1 MIWSTIA
8 TAWAAFARLPR
19 GWHIAL
25 GVLALCLMAFTLH
38 RCAVS
43 DAVKADRKAVE
54 AEAAKKAL
62 GAERAANRAD
72 VTRQA
77 EIQANDQATRKAI
90 DDAVANDPEAASR
103 PAGPAVRAVTEQ
115 LRHR

>member
-1 MIWSTIA
+1 MIW
-8 TAWAAFARLPR
+8 TAIVGAWTAFARLPR
-19 GWHIAL
+19 GWHI
-25 GVLALCLMAFTLH
+25 VLAVLVLCLAAFTLH

-43 DAVKADRKAVE
+43 DAVEADRKAVE
-54 AEAAKKAL
+54 AETAKRAL

-77 EIQANDQATRKAI
+77 EIQANDAATRKAI
-90 DDAVANDPEAASR
+90 DDVVAKEPEAAAR
-103 PAGPAVRAVTEQ
+103 PAGPAVRAVSEQ